1 MIRWEHV
8 LERHV
13 RGLCPDGEWWIRLD
27 RELVPIG
34 VYKTFDETEKWVPTT
49 DEEKTLAGAKLLAEI
64 QYGLILESRRLAKK
78 EVK

>member
-1 MIRWEHV
+1 MIRWDAV
-8 LERHV
+8 KERHV

-27 RELVPIG
+27 LKLVPIG
-34 VYKTFDETEKWVPTT
+34 VYKTFGETEKWVPATG
-49 DEEKTLAGAKLLAEI
+49 EERTLAGAKLLAEI